1 MTLHLPRLRITLD
14 PLIADA
20 KRRMRVRRSL
30 LTLML
35 LLVAG
40 AAAGTALLLRP
51 WGGGGGYPA
60 AVQQEA
66 KQVLR
71 NGHPKILQIET
82 VHDLGGNLLVIAT
95 LHGHF
100 TFPSP
105 NGPCGEP
112 CQEAPSPTYV
122 WLSFSQPPGM
132 SGFEATTPSQIAAI
146 DNAHGARPTFSIFP
160 NSATTAIRCAIP
172 RGNSSGT
179 IAGSCSTA
187 VEGTF
192 NHVKEIRFHEA
203 WSFAPSPLGYKH
215 QKRDGGW
222 IVALDRHQKVQS
234 IRRFGDLPPQ
244 LWK

>member
-1 MTLHLPRLRITLD
+1 MMLGLPRLPFAVD
-14 PLIADA
+14 PLIAEA
-20 KRRMRVRRSL
+20 KRRMRIRRSL
-30 LTLML
+30 LTLVL
-35 LLVAG
+35 LLGAG
-40 AAAGTALLLRP
+40 AAGVSALSLRP
-51 WGGGGGYPA
+51 WGGGGYQA
-60 AVQQEA
+60 AVRQES
-66 KQVLR
+66 KQVLS

-100 TFPSP
+100 TFPPSD
-105 NGPCGEP
+105 GPCGEQCHHGSP
-112 CQEAPSPTYV
+112 PTYV

-132 SGFEATTPSQIAAI
+132 YGFQPTTPSQIAAI
-146 DNAHGARPTFSIFP
+146 DNAHSAKPTFSIFP

-172 RGNSSGT
+172 RGNSFGT

-192 NHVKEIRFHEA
+192 HHVREIRFHEA
-203 WSFAPSPLGYKH
+203 WSFAPSPLGYSH

-222 IVALDRHQKVQS
+222 IVALDRNEHVRS
-234 IRRFGDLPPQ
+234 IRQFGDLPPQ